1 MKPKS
6 TGLGIELGGNDSII
20 EQLGLTKEQLP
31 IIGGAIGLVLLIG
44 IGLVIFRR
52 KNREEEY
59 E

>member
-1 MKPKS
+1 VKPKS